1 MIDKADAEKAKYF
14 NKEFINKVTS
24 KLIRYYSDPDKKE
37 RKADG
42 LCKCCYYYMYDRV
55 GGCAITIKNCEC
67 CGEEMSFGS
76 TATDKYCL
84 KCAKEN
90 KSRNRPKFLLLCL
103 LQPVLTDGE
112 PFKRQAQKNWFF

>member
-76 TATDKYCL
+76 TTTDKYCL

-90 KSRNRPKFLLLCL
+90 GYCKQC
-103 LQPVLTDGE
+103 G
-112 PFKRQAQKNWFF
+112 QKMD